1 MKIKTVIFD
10 LDGTITKP
18 FFDFDSIRKEIG
30 MDVNDGPILEAME
43 KMTDSQRLH
52 TQAILKKHEDKA
64 VKESTLNNGAREA
77 IDGLRK
83 NSIGIGIL
91 TRNTKDNAMAIAKKH
106 DLKFDTIVDR
116 NDGPV
121 KPDAFGVLKLCDMLG
136 SLPAETLVVGDYLF
150 DLLSAKAAGAIPV
163 LMKNHNK
170 AAEFKEHAEYVITA
184 LDEILKIIED
194 INRDVVNS
202 EECNA

>member
-18 FFDFDSIRKEIG
+18 FLDFDSIRKEIG
-30 MDVNDGPILEAME
+30 MDINGGPILEAME
-43 KMTDSQRLH
+43 NMTDPQRLH
-52 TQAILKKHEDKA
+52 IQAILKKHEEKA

-77 IDGLRK
+77 IEGLRK
-83 NSIGIGIL
+83 NSISIGIL
-91 TRNTKDNAMAIAKKH
+91 TRNTKDNAIAIAKKH
-106 DLKFDTIVDR
+106 NLRFDTIVDR

-136 SLPAETLVVGDYLF
+136 SIPEETLVVGDYLF

-163 LMKNHNK
+163 LIKNHHK
-170 AAEFKEHAEYVITA
+170 ADEFQEHAEYVITA

-202 EECNA
+202 GKCNA

>member
-43 KMTDSQRLH
+43 KMTDLQRLH

-64 VKESTLNNGAREA
+64 VRESTLNSGAREA
-77 IDGLRK
+77 IEGLRK
-83 NSIGIGIL
+83 NSISIGIL
-91 TRNTKDNAMAIAKKH
+91 TRNIKDNAIAIAKKH
-106 DLKFDTIVDR
+106 NLRFDAIIDR

-136 SLPAETLVVGDYLF
+136 SMPGETLVVGDYLF

-163 LMKNHNK
+163 LMKNHGK
-170 AAEFKEHAEYVITA
+170 AKGFQEHAEYVITA

-194 INRDVVNS
+194 INCDVINS
-202 EECNA
+202 GKCNA

>member
-30 MDVNDGPILEAME
+30 MDVNGGPILEAME

-64 VKESTLNNGAREA
+64 VRESTLNSGAREA
-77 IDGLRK
+77 IEGLRK

-91 TRNTKDNAMAIAKKH
+91 TRNIKNNAVAIAKKH
-106 DLKFDTIVDR
+106 NLRFDAIVDR

-136 SLPAETLVVGDYLF
+136 SIPRETLVVGDYLF

-163 LMKNHNK
+163 LMKNHDK
-170 AAEFKEHAEYVITA
+170 ADEFREHAEYVITA

-194 INRDVVNS
+194 IDNDFVNS
-202 EECNA
+202 GERNA